1 RALSRG
7 LLAAT
12 LSCFMAA
19 KRKLQNAL
27 VNSHTDDLKVGIF
40 AEKQLRM
47 NGLATLAVVL
57 SPPGDAAADSGREAL
72 LRQERR
78 NSRGAA
84 AWRQGRSGDQ
94 FQQLCLAIGPHAP
107 PSSMAAAT
115 GLMRPL
121 PSCGASS
128 TSAEKISISDSCRNV
143 LRPQSQPEDKEEPQL
158 QQPQRQR
165 RQRRSVGWSNEAPG
179 QPPSPSSVSPP
190 PSILKAAPQQ
200 QPLPQSAL
208 LAAGGDQWQSDA
220 ATPDSGCSSC
230 LYICSLALIALT
242 FPFSLIFCLRV
253 VAEYERAVVLRLGR
267 VLGQQGKGPGLF
279 FIIPCCDSVRIV
291 DLRTVT
297 FDVPPQEV
305 LTKDSVTVAVD
316 AVVYYRIFSPVVSVT
331 NVEDADR
338 STRLL
343 AQTTLRNVLGTK
355 NLSEILSEREEISC
369 MMQECLDL
377 ATDPWGVKVERVE
390 IKDVRLPVQLQ
401 RAMAAEAEAA
411 REARAKVIMA
421 EGEQKA
427 SRALREAAVVIQES
441 PFALQLR
448 YLHTLNVISAEK
460 NSTIIFPLPMEFL
473 AHFRTE
479 PLLPSMA
486 SNSNSVGCS
495 KVSGM
500 NRQLRHSM
508 SLPLLYGFQT
518 DWWLQWLFGDQR
530 PGLFSWLPFV
540 SSDCSH
546 LFSLYI
552 SGVLGDPG
560 SEKPLKWP
568 SMLHRK
574 RFRSSSGGSLT
585 DFAARLAGPV
595 NRDLD
600 GLAVDGDLRRSGLQQ
615 SGELNCVVNYE
626 RPMPTPLLTSA
637 AAPDEAKVVELGHLR
652 VHATG
657 FFISAKQFSSFPA
670 ASVTLVPSGTSP
682 SATTLKGFGRLLLER
697 QWEGSAVQTRT
708 RSPAR
713 MSVMVADHLRITCGV
728 ERSHCVCTAQEQQS
742 ETKREPQRQQPEC
755 LLQELE
761 GDLLGSAV
769 GFKSAEPKS
778 GLVQLLFGLL
788 CLQEREKS
796 AIAGPGPGIYTG
808 GEARAISVR
817 ILLPTEPLLAV
828 ARQLGALRPSRQQQQ
843 TGRQADRA
851 VAAAAELAAAGCGWQ
866 PSRATA
872 FTETHCNSPVKQ
884 REAALPQRN
893 LHSRCGSA
901 LEQQNLAKICEA
913 DVWLSS
919 GILLLRKSNRD
930 VPPKQRRSAPPI
942 FNSSAS
948 LRLAALK
955 RSGKFLRLGLFLLS
969 SPTREIS

>member
-1 RALSRG
+1 GRADTRGREQNEDELDEILNCSRRIDEPN
-7 LLAAT
+7 
-12 LSCFMAA
+12 F
-19 KRKLQNAL
+19 R
-27 VNSHTDDLKVGIF
+27 F
-40 AEKQLRM
+40 
-47 NGLATLAVVL
+47 VL

-128 TSAEKISISDSCRNV
+128 TSDSCRNV
-143 LRPQSQPEDKEEPQL
+143 LRSSPVAAGGQGGAAAAAAAAAAPAA
-158 QQPQRQR
+158 
-165 RQRRSVGWSNEAPG
+165 RSVGGWSNEAPG

-190 PSILKAAPQQ
+190 PSILKAAPPQ

-208 LAAGGDQWQSDA
+208 LAAGGDQWQSAA

-377 ATDPWGVKVERVE
+377 ATDPWGVKVER
-390 IKDVRLPVQLQ
+390 LQ

-479 PLLPSMA
+479 CA
-486 SNSNSVGCS
+486 SCADAV
-495 KVSGM
+495 
-500 NRQLRHSM
+500 
-508 SLPLLYGFQT
+508 
-518 DWWLQWLFGDQR
+518 
-530 PGLFSWLPFV
+530 
-540 SSDCSH
+540 SH
-546 LFSLYI
+546 LLQQ
-552 SGVLGDPG
+552 
-560 SEKPLKWP
+560 
-568 SMLHRK
+568 
-574 RFRSSSGGSLT
+574 
-585 DFAARLAGPV
+585 PV
-595 NRDLD
+595 QYLPPRAEWQNI
-600 GLAVDGDLRRSGLQQ
+600 DLREEFHEVLVLKASF
-615 SGELNCVVNYE
+615 
-626 RPMPTPLLTSA
+626 
-637 AAPDEAKVVELGHLR
+637 DE
-652 VHATG
+652 
-657 FFISAKQFSSFPA
+657 
-670 ASVTLVPSGTSP
+670 
-682 SATTLKGFGRLLLER
+682 
-697 QWEGSAVQTRT
+697 SAVNQAELRDGQ
-708 RSPAR
+708 
-713 MSVMVADHLRITCGV
+713 AD
-728 ERSHCVCTAQEQQS
+728 
-742 ETKREPQRQQPEC
+742 
-755 LLQELE
+755 
-761 GDLLGSAV
+761 
-769 GFKSAEPKS
+769 
-778 GLVQLLFGLL
+778 
-788 CLQEREKS
+788 
-796 AIAGPGPGIYTG
+796 
-808 GEARAISVR
+808 GEI
-817 ILLPTEPLLAV
+817 LPTLSADDSHSWEPL
-828 ARQLGALRPSRQQQQ
+828 R
-843 TGRQADRA
+843 
-851 VAAAAELAAAGCGWQ
+851 
-866 PSRATA
+866 
-872 FTETHCNSPVKQ
+872 
-884 REAALPQRN
+884 
-893 LHSRCGSA
+893 
-901 LEQQNLAKICEA
+901 
-913 DVWLSS
+913 
-919 GILLLRKSNRD
+919 
-930 VPPKQRRSAPPI
+930 
-942 FNSSAS
+942 
-948 LRLAALK
+948 
-955 RSGKFLRLGLFLLS
+955 
-969 SPTREIS
+969 